1 MGTWVQSFVL
11 IPAFFGKGW
20 KAFCSEL
27 SPPFEGELRL
37 EHSLI

>member
-1 MGTWVQSFVL
+1 METYVKSFVL
-11 IPAFFGKGW
+11 IPAVVGKGW

-27 SPPFEGELRL
+27 SPPFEGERRL